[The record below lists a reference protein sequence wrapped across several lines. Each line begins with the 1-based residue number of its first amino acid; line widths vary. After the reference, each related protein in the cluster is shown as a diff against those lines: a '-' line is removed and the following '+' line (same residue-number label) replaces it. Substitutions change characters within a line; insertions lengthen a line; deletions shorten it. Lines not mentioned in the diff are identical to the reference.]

1 MLLRPSPGRV
11 RAVMRSAA
19 HTRVRPRL
27 PTAPTPR
34 PASTSRMAHLYNPA
48 HMRAVSH
55 RCYSSAARAP
65 QRSTLAALKKALLR
79 ATHALRTGVVRHAT
93 RVWTPRHVLAAI
105 KIAAPHVRS
114 SLLRGAADV
123 FRATSSQNT
132 ARAAYARFTS
142 PSVGFARGGLSGIGA
157 RPSGGQ
163 LALSPLRGGVG
174 LQSARQFSSGGARVF
189 DNLVVNAPLALRLA
203 ADEMNGKAK
212 LARRP
217 LATTPRRL
225 GAAPNPRRTGTTF
238 STAKLARNAAVFAA
252 TPRSVPSI
260 PSVPSVPSAR
270 SVVES
275 CPSVVGDEEPAEMG
289 MYFRMPLPDAEVGT
303 VVRMRLIDPLY
314 DALGGRDPAPGLQG
328 RLFDRAFLHDACTAL
343 QYEHARYMQ
352 AKALLRVLWSSG
364 LMDGAQM
371 DMEDPAMW
379 VVHIPGARPDDVR
392 RAMGAVE
399 FGWTAWCEVEE
410 RAEGLD
416 LSCAWE
422 AESEHSDTKASE
434 EEAFELLDL
443 SLPESSVQGV
453 SERSSSLY
461 DSRASF

>member
-1 MLLRPSPGRV
+1 MLLRPSPGRA
-11 RAVMRSAA
+11 RAVTRSAA
-19 HTRVRPRL
+19 HTRRPR
-27 PTAPTPR
+27 PSTALNARPTP
-34 PASTSRMAHLYNPA
+34 TSRIALLYNPA

-65 QRSTLAALKKALLR
+65 QRSTLAVLKKVLLR
-79 ATHALRTGVVRHAT
+79 ATHALRTGALRHAT
-93 RVWTPRHVLAAI
+93 RVWTPRHVFAAI

-132 ARAAYARFTS
+132 ARAAYSRFTS

-157 RPSGGQ
+157 RPAGGQ

-203 ADEMNGKAK
+203 ADEIDDKAK

-217 LATTPRRL
+217 PATPRRL

-252 TPRSVPSI
+252 TPRSI
-260 PSVPSVPSAR
+260 PSAPSAR
-270 SVVES
+270 SVAES
-275 CPSVVGDEEPAEMG
+275 CPSVMGDEEPAEMG
-289 MYFRMPLPDAEVGT
+289 MYFRMPPPNAEVGT

-343 QYEHARYMQ
+343 QYEHARYMH
-352 AKALLRVLWSSG
+352 AKALLRVLWTQD
-364 LMDGAQM
+364 LLDGARI

-379 VVHIPGARPDDVR
+379 IVHIPNACPGDVR
-392 RAMGAVE
+392 SAMGGVE
-399 FGWTAWCEVEE
+399 FGWTAWCDVEGWG
-410 RAEGLD
+410 EGLD
-416 LSCAWE
+416 WSCAWG
-422 AESEHSDTKASE
+422 AESEHSYTQTSQEDD
-434 EEAFELLDL
+434 FEMLDL
-443 SLPESSVQGV
+443 SLPVSSAEGV

-461 DSRASF
+461 DSRASL